1 VTSQSVE
8 LKRTYCKVCMT
19 HCGLVAEVVG
29 DQIVKVLGDKEHP
42 LTEGYTCPKGRATD
56 RLHHLEDAITHPMMR
71 KDGELVEANWDAVLD
86 DIALKLRRVIDTHGA
101 DAVGMYFGSGLGL
114 DSSGYAMEEAFYRA
128 LGTPPKFSPLTN
140 DSTCKAMLSA
150 AVAGGYGM
158 TPLVDYHNVEMLIY
172 VGINP
177 MVSHG
182 DNNGMWDPAGWLRS
196 ITKRGGEIWTIDP
209 VFTATANLSTRHIA
223 AYPGKDYAML
233 AWVVREIIDG
243 GPLTPKQAVQGLD
256 ELRAALEGFDR
267 ATAAEI
273 AGVTEQD
280 LEDLLAA
287 IRRHGR
293 VATETGTGIGMSSGA
308 NLTAWF
314 CWLIMILTGS
324 TNEKGG
330 AWFHP
335 GFFRPRERFEPHVA
349 QSAFWPASKTRPDVQ
364 AIIGPG
370 GGPDWPC
377 AVLPSEIEAG
387 NIRAFF
393 NFGGNIIRSFP
404 DANALRA
411 ALPKLELNV
420 FVEIAH
426 NELSDFST
434 HILPTKDCV
443 ERPEFSRWSDAFAW
457 NVSMQYSAPLV
468 EPMGERRSA
477 WWVLSQFMRR
487 AGLPVPAHV
496 PDDDRVEGADEFML
510 SKMFKQDAR
519 CSFEE
524 LKEKRYVEFPLEFPA
539 PWVEQHF
546 ERIGGWK
553 LAPAELLAQW
563 NEFRAA
569 DEPALG
575 KPKPLVYSS
584 RRQFKKFNSQLS
596 FMGEPANIILHPA
609 TAGDHGIVDGQSV
622 RVHSKR
628 GEIVLVAK
636 IDHTMR
642 KDVASISHG
651 HEHANVNNLT
661 NSNDVDPLGG
671 MAHYSGVPIEIEPV
685 IDASEPETSEA
696 PPSR

>member
-1 VTSQSVE
+1 
-8 LKRTYCKVCMT
+8 
-19 HCGLVAEVVG
+19 
-29 DQIVKVLGDKEHP
+29 
-42 LTEGYTCPKGRATD
+42 
-56 RLHHLEDAITHPMMR
+56 
-71 KDGELVEANWDAVLD
+71 
-86 DIALKLRRVIDTHGA
+86 
-101 DAVGMYFGSGLGL
+101 
-114 DSSGYAMEEAFYRA
+114 
-128 LGTPPKFSPLTN
+128 
-140 DSTCKAMLSA
+140 
-150 AVAGGYGM
+150 
-158 TPLVDYHNVEMLIY
+158 
-172 VGINP
+172 
-177 MVSHG
+177 
-182 DNNGMWDPAGWLRS
+182 
-196 ITKRGGEIWTIDP
+196 
-209 VFTATANLSTRHIA
+209 
-223 AYPGKDYAML
+223 
-233 AWVVREIIDG
+233 
-243 GPLTPKQAVQGLD
+243 
-256 ELRAALEGFDR
+256 
-267 ATAAEI
+267 
-273 AGVTEQD
+273 
-280 LEDLLAA
+280 
-287 IRRHGR
+287 
-293 VATETGTGIGMSSGA
+293 
-308 NLTAWF
+308 
-314 CWLIMILTGS
+314 
-324 TNEKGG
+324 
-330 AWFHP
+330 
-335 GFFRPRERFEPHVA
+335 
-349 QSAFWPASKTRPDVQ
+349 
-364 AIIGPG
+364 
-370 GGPDWPC
+370 
-377 AVLPSEIEAG
+377 
-387 NIRAFF
+387 
-393 NFGGNIIRSFP
+393 
-404 DANALRA
+404 
-411 ALPKLELNV
+411 
-420 FVEIAH
+420 
-426 NELSDFST
+426 
-434 HILPTKDCV
+434 
-443 ERPEFSRWSDAFAW
+443 
-457 NVSMQYSAPLV
+457 
-468 EPMGERRSA
+468 
-477 WWVLSQFMRR
+477 MRR